1 MKNNQMTTIVSSILM
16 NINMIALQNTMSST
30 KMVTDIMVTSVV
42 SVVNYYKLDRRYKM
56 EYYVYAVAIVSVAIS
71 PLIIL
76 MLEFLK

>member
-1 MKNNQMTTIVSSILM
+1 MKNYLSMMTMNVTIAKAM
-16 NINMIALQNTMSST
+16 RNIMSFI
-30 KMVTDIMVTSVV
+30 KMVTDIMAMSVV

>member
-1 MKNNQMTTIVSSILM
+1 MKYYLNMMTMNVTIARAMRSI
-16 NINMIALQNTMSST
+16 MSFI
-30 KMVTDIMVTSVV
+30 KMVTDIMAMSVV
-42 SVVNYYKLDRRYKM
+42 YVVSYYKLDRRYKM

>member
-1 MKNNQMTTIVSSILM
+1 
-16 NINMIALQNTMSST
+16 
-30 KMVTDIMVTSVV
+30 MVTDIMAMSVV
-42 SVVNYYKLDRRYKM
+42 YVVSYYKLDRRYKM

>member
-1 MKNNQMTTIVSSILM
+1 MKNYLNMMTMNVTIARAMRSI
-16 NINMIALQNTMSST
+16 MSFI
-30 KMVTDIMVTSVV
+30 KMVTDIMAMSVV

>member
-1 MKNNQMTTIVSSILM
+1 MKKYCMSMTAMKMWAITSSL
-16 NINMIALQNTMSST
+16 